1 MPPFNRAIDFDI
13 YGPVDGSEFS
23 FEKEYGAPMSQPIDV
38 ASGTKTLLQA
48 LSQLEHLR
56 YLRLNIPA
64 GDVTEYEKVVNHT
77 ENSPIKA
84 TRIALGAFAE
94 AILRHMPE
102 VNDVSI
108 YGWQFIHQKY
118 AQQRLMGAIMG
129 IPLEHVELLS
139 DYDIARHVE
148 GMVDTLSYTVGF

>member
-1 MPPFNRAIDFDI
+1 MPLFNRTIDFSI
-13 YGPVDGSEFS
+13 YGPVEGYEFS
-23 FEKEYGAPMSQPIDV
+23 FEKDYGVPMPQPIDV
-38 ASGTKTLLQA
+38 ASGTQTLLQA

-64 GDVTEYEKVVNHT
+64 GDVIEYEKIVNNT
-77 ENSPIKA
+77 EISPIKA
-84 TRIALGAFAE
+84 TRIALGGSAE

-108 YGWQFIHQKY
+108 YGWQFIHQKD

-129 IPLEHVELLS
+129 LPLEHVELLS
-139 DYDIARHVE
+139 DYDMSRHVE
-148 GMVDTLSYTVGF
+148 GMVDTLSYTDAF